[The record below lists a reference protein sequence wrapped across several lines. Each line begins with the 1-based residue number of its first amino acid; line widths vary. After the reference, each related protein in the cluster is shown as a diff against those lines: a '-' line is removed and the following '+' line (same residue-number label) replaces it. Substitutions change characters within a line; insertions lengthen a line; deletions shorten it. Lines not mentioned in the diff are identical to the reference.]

1 MLSCPTR
8 ATCVGIAEAT
18 TKRRTEG
25 ITVRHARGCA
35 APDAGRC
42 RCRPAFQAQ
51 VFSPRDR
58 RTIRKSFRSIAEA
71 RAWRSDTQTA
81 LRRGTVRAPTR
92 TTLEEAADDWLAAA
106 QAGIARTRSGDPY
119 KPSALRSYEEALRT
133 KVLPELGNLRL
144 SSVDRVAIQ
153 DLVDRLTAKGLAPST
168 VRNSILPLRAIFR
181 RAIARS
187 QVVQNPTLDLSLP
200 AVRGGR
206 DRVARPEEARSLIN
220 AVSAGDRALW
230 ATALYA
236 GLRRGELQALRWSE
250 IDWEAGLIR
259 VERSWDPKAGPIE
272 PKSRAGKRRVPLVK
286 PLRTELAARRLRQG
300 GGGEGLV
307 LGRGEKPFAPGAAT
321 RRARKAWS
329 DAGLEPIGLHECR
342 HTYAAHMIA
351 AGVNA
356 KALSTYMGHS
366 SITITLDR
374 YGHLM
379 PGSEAEAAGL
389 LEDYLERE
397 ATR

>member
-153 DLVDRLTAKGLAPST
+153 DLVDRLTARGRPDAIYAQPGEPPIRQ
-168 VRNSILPLRAIFR
+168 VMRPLPLFR
-181 RAIARS
+181 
-187 QVVQNPTLDLSLP
+187 
-200 AVRGGR
+200 
-206 DRVARPEEARSLIN
+206 ARPRPALG
-220 AVSAGDRALW
+220 APRA
-230 ATALYA
+230 ATA
-236 GLRRGELQALRWSE
+236 
-250 IDWEAGLIR
+250 
-259 VERSWDPKAGPIE
+259 
-272 PKSRAGKRRVPLVK
+272 
-286 PLRTELAARRLRQG
+286 
-300 GGGEGLV
+300 
-307 LGRGEKPFAPGAAT
+307 
-321 RRARKAWS
+321 
-329 DAGLEPIGLHECR
+329 
-342 HTYAAHMIA
+342 
-351 AGVNA
+351 
-356 KALSTYMGHS
+356 
-366 SITITLDR
+366 
-374 YGHLM
+374 
-379 PGSEAEAAGL
+379 
-389 LEDYLERE
+389 
-397 ATR
+397 